1 MVKRQNSGTL
11 KLDAAEC
18 WASKPGSRT
27 GVPKIQRAGKDI
39 LHCLL
44 ENRPAS
50 MEISAEAPRKLN
62 M

>member
-18 WASKPGSRT
+18 WVSKPGSRT

-44 ENRPAS
+44 V
-50 MEISAEAPRKLN
+50 K
-62 M
+62 